1 MHTESFERVGCCR
14 HGNRFRAFT
23 LIELLVVIAIIALL
37 IGILLPA
44 LSKARDSARGAI
56 CLTNQRQL
64 AIAIMTYAN
73 DYKEKLPPNIYGNQ
87 YRFETDGKIGLR
99 WFDDIVLGSYIPNTD
114 DDDIGL
120 NNTSERQTVGGG
132 VMECPNHPQ
141 SARSYSMNYWGSSA
155 VEGRQMSFTSQE
167 FQWFRPGS
175 LAQFGA
181 GNLEGPGRGFD
192 AAVNFASNVMIISE
206 SWGLY
211 GKPDGESGELEYY
224 TGETV
229 GRRALPGERF
239 GSKEFDS
246 PGSAAGLFPDFS
258 FSAVN
263 WDTTGSEEY
272 EREPGAYIPWYRH
285 PRRTNGYQEIEGGA
299 NMAFMDGSS
308 RPIKAEDT
316 FDPETGASTLKVL
329 WSPED
334 SRAER
339 DIRNNRAK

>member
-1 MHTESFERVGCCR
+1 MHTGTSDLVGARRQQRLC
-14 HGNRFRAFT
+14 RAFT

-44 LSKARDSARGAI
+44 LASARDSARGAI

-64 AIAIMTYAN
+64 SIAMMTYAG
-73 DYKEKLPPNIYGNQ
+73 DYKEQLPPNIYGNQ
-87 YRFETDGKIGLR
+87 YRFESDNKIGLR
-99 WFDDIVLGSYIPNTD
+99 WFDEIVLGSYIPNTD
-114 DDDIGL
+114 DDDIDI
-120 NNTSERQTVGGG
+120 NNTNERPTVGGG
-132 VMECPNHPQ
+132 VMKCPNHPQ
-141 SARSYSMNYWGSSA
+141 AARSYSMNYWGSSA
-155 VEGRQMSFTSQE
+155 VEGRQQSFTSQN

-175 LAQFGA
+175 LAQLGA

-211 GKPDGESGELEYY
+211 GKSDGESGQIEYY

-239 GSKEFDS
+239 GSKEFET
-246 PGSAAGLFPDFS
+246 PGSASSLFPDFS
-258 FSAVN
+258 FGAVN

-272 EREPGAYIPWYRH
+272 QRDPGAYIPWYRH
-285 PRRTNGYQEIEGGA
+285 PRRTKDYQVVEGGA
-299 NMAFMDGSS
+299 NMAFMDGSA
-308 RPIKAEDT
+308 RVIKAQDT
-316 FDPETGASTLKVL
+316 FDKDTNASTLKVL

-339 DIRNNRAK
+339 DLRN